1 MICVSDRRA
10 LGTAYGTVVLHVA
23 LESAVGGPLALLKEG
38 DWIMLDVEARSLNM
52 EASADALAQRRPTWK
67 PSVPVVTRS
76 YAGVYVQRVLQA
88 DCGVD
93 LDILV
98 GCSKPDVYREPR
110 QV

>member
-10 LGTAYGTVVLHVA
+10 SGTAYGTVVLHVA

-52 EASADALAQRRPTWK
+52 EVSADALAQRRPTWK

-98 GCSKPDVYREPR
+98 GCSKPDVYH
-110 QV
+110 